1 MSARSRAS
9 RALVELAVAGA
20 ALVGAVVSWVHSHHT
35 VGVAPIADGQPV
47 TTSTVY
53 DPQLLLLTLLLLTSA
68 GVLAVV
74 GIARQRRAR
83 RASLSS

>member
-1 MSARSRAS
+1 VSPRYGST
-9 RALVELAVAGA
+9 RALVELGVACA
-20 ALVGAVVSWVHSHHT
+20 ALIGAVVSWLRSHHT
-35 VGVAPIADGQPV
+35 VAVAPIADGQPF

-74 GIARQRRAR
+74 GAARRHRERRAKT
-83 RASLSS
+83 S

>member
-1 MSARSRAS
+1 MSPRSRTT
-9 RALVELAVAGA
+9 RALIELVLAGA
-20 ALVGAVVSWVHSHHT
+20 ALVGAVVSWAHSHHT

-74 GIARQRRAR
+74 GTARQRRAR
-83 RASLSS
+83 RSSLSS